1 MKKSAI
7 LFLSLFCVSVC
18 SSQTLENISVSDSS
32 KCNEYIS
39 ETDSIA
45 YVNRRRADKV
55 LSCFPEYHGMKMLYT
70 HYLTGWDDPQN
81 NIEEFCTRDYVVL
94 LEVDTEERYKDFL
107 VSMNM
112 DDEIVEIKER
122 KVYSKLKSLKKKK
135 RLKKWDRKLLNFME
149 TLRNAI
155 LEDGFNINNYKKG
168 FDTNYTDTNDPY
180 FPFHYTHSGYFVLK
194 DGAGNRYGELFCRQ
208 VQGGVHA
215 NKYIERYLFFSS
227 MFEPWSF
234 CIAE

>member
-7 LFLSLFCVSVC
+7 IILSLICVSVC
-18 SSQTLENISVSDSS
+18 SSQTLESSVSDSS

-55 LSCFPEYHGMKMLYT
+55 LSCFSEYHGMKMLYT
-70 HYLTGWDDPQN
+70 RYVCIQDKLPNEANKKDY
-81 NIEEFCTRDYVVL
+81 TRYYVVL

-112 DDEIVEIKER
+112 DEEIVEIKER
-122 KVYSKLKSLKKKK
+122 KVYSMLQSLSKNKHLNRKK
-135 RLKKWDRKLLNFME
+135 RKFRKRLE
-149 TLRNAI
+149 ALRNAI

-168 FDTNYTDTNDPY
+168 FVTDYVDVLEGKFYICPSNR
-180 FPFHYTHSGYFVLK
+180 SYFVLK
-194 DGAGNRYGELFCRQ
+194 DGDNNRYGEYFCYNTIVPYHINIWLRT
-208 VQGGVHA
+208 
-215 NKYIERYLFFSS
+215 YLLDYPFFLNN
-227 MFEPWSF
+227 
-234 CIAE
+234 

>member
-55 LSCFPEYHGMKMLYT
+55 LSCFSEYHGMKMLYT
-70 HYLTGWDDPQN
+70 HYLTVWDDPQN

-112 DDEIVEIKER
+112 DDEIVKIKER
-122 KVYSKLKSLKKKK
+122 KVYSMLQSLSKNKHLNRKK
-135 RLKKWDRKLLNFME
+135 RKFRKRLE
-149 TLRNAI
+149 ALRNAI

-168 FDTNYTDTNDPY
+168 FVTDYVDVLEGKFYICPSNR
-180 FPFHYTHSGYFVLK
+180 SYFVLK
-194 DGAGNRYGELFCRQ
+194 DGYNHRYGE
-208 VQGGVHA
+208 
-215 NKYIERYLFFSS
+215 
-227 MFEPWSF
+227 
-234 CIAE
+234 

>member
-1 MKKSAI
+1 MIVIMKKSAI

-55 LSCFPEYHGMKMLYT
+55 LSCFSEYHGMKMLYT
-70 HYLTGWDDPQN
+70 HYLTVWDD
-81 NIEEFCTRDYVVL
+81 EFCTRDYVVL

-112 DDEIVEIKER
+112 DDEIVKIKER
-122 KVYSKLKSLKKKK
+122 KVYSMLQSLSKNKHLNRKK
-135 RLKKWDRKLLNFME
+135 RKFRKRLE
-149 TLRNAI
+149 ALRNAI

-168 FDTNYTDTNDPY
+168 FVTDYVDVLEGKFYICPSNR
-180 FPFHYTHSGYFVLK
+180 SYFVLK
-194 DGAGNRYGELFCRQ
+194 DGDNNRYGEYFCYNTIVPYHVNIWLRT
-208 VQGGVHA
+208 
-215 NKYIERYLFFSS
+215 YLLDYPFFLNN
-227 MFEPWSF
+227 
-234 CIAE
+234 

>member
-55 LSCFPEYHGMKMLYT
+55 LSCFSEYHGMKMLYT
-70 HYLTGWDDPQN
+70 HYLTVWDDPQN

-112 DDEIVEIKER
+112 DDEIVKIKER
-122 KVYSKLKSLKKKK
+122 KVYSMLQSLSKNKHLNRKK
-135 RLKKWDRKLLNFME
+135 RKFRKRLE
-149 TLRNAI
+149 ALRNAI

-168 FDTNYTDTNDPY
+168 FVTDYVDVLEGKFYICPSNR
-180 FPFHYTHSGYFVLK
+180 SYFVLK
-194 DGAGNRYGELFCRQ
+194 DGDNNRYGEYFCYNTIVPYHVNIWLRT
-208 VQGGVHA
+208 
-215 NKYIERYLFFSS
+215 YLLDYPFFLNN
-227 MFEPWSF
+227 
-234 CIAE
+234 

>member
-55 LSCFPEYHGMKMLYT
+55 LSCFSEYHGMKMLYT
-70 HYLTGWDDPQN
+70 HYLTVWDDPQN

-112 DDEIVEIKER
+112 DDEIVKIKER
-122 KVYSKLKSLKKKK
+122 KVYSMLQSLSKNKHLNRKK
-135 RLKKWDRKLLNFME
+135 RKFRKRLE
-149 TLRNAI
+149 ALRNVI

-168 FDTNYTDTNDPY
+168 FVTDYVDVLEGKFYICPSNR
-180 FPFHYTHSGYFVLK
+180 SYFVLK
-194 DGAGNRYGELFCRQ
+194 DGDNNRYGEYFCYNTIVPYHVNIWLRT
-208 VQGGVHA
+208 
-215 NKYIERYLFFSS
+215 YLLDYPFFLNN
-227 MFEPWSF
+227 
-234 CIAE
+234 

>member
-55 LSCFPEYHGMKMLYT
+55 LSCFSEYHGMKMLYT
-70 HYLTGWDDPQN
+70 HYLTVWDDPQN

-112 DDEIVEIKER
+112 DDEIVKIKER
-122 KVYSKLKSLKKKK
+122 KVYSKLQSLSKNKHLNRKK
-135 RLKKWDRKLLNFME
+135 RKFRKRLE
-149 TLRNAI
+149 ALRNAI

-168 FDTNYTDTNDPY
+168 FVTDYVDVLEGKFYICPSNR
-180 FPFHYTHSGYFVLK
+180 SYFVLK
-194 DGAGNRYGELFCRQ
+194 DGDNNRYGEYFCYNTI
-208 VQGGVHA
+208 VPYHL
-215 NKYIERYLFFSS
+215 NSN
-227 MFEPWSF
+227 
-234 CIAE
+234 

>member
-55 LSCFPEYHGMKMLYT
+55 LSCFSEYHGMKMLYT
-70 HYLTGWDDPQN
+70 HYLTVWDDPQY

-135 RLKKWDRKLLNFME
+135 RLKKWDRDLLNFLE

-168 FDTNYTDTNDPY
+168 FVTDYVDVLEGKFYICPSNR
-180 FPFHYTHSGYFVLK
+180 SYFVLK
-194 DGAGNRYGELFCRQ
+194 DGDNNRYGEYFCYNTIVPYHVNIWLRT
-208 VQGGVHA
+208 
-215 NKYIERYLFFSS
+215 YLLDYPFFLNN
-227 MFEPWSF
+227 
-234 CIAE
+234 